1 MKRRIA
7 EPQSGVR
14 EHEFVAEPISMFAKI
29 SLTKLGSLGD
39 RESESKKGGKK
50 SPSIKNKQ
58 TKSNDNK
65 TKTTTKENRCQ
76 W

>member
-7 EPQSGVR
+7 EPQRGVR
-14 EHEFVAEPISMFAKI
+14 EHEFVAEPIRMFAKI

-39 RESESKKGGKK
+39 RESESKKGGKN
-50 SPSIKNKQ
+50 PSIKNKEA
-58 TKSNDNK
+58 KSNDNK
-65 TKTTTKENRCQ
+65 TKTTTKENRCR